1 MKTADKV
8 LAEIVNGKKYTD
20 QELALFALGLTE
32 EEVAEVLADDKRIDQ
47 GEKLFSLSAEQEQAS
62 KKARTTTSVT
72 AYGQKVTR
80 EHKTDKDKDHLMRII
95 DTAIGHNP
103 SVSGFERTKDGE
115 CVFTYNGRKFRITL
129 AAPKK

>member
-1 MKTADKV
+1 MVKSQLDAMRRLGMSED
-8 LAEIVNGKKYTD
+8 EIS
-20 QELALFALGLTE
+20 ALI
-32 EEVAEVLADDKRIDQ
+32 ADDKRIDQ
-47 GEKLFSLSAEQEQAS
+47 GEKLFSLSEEQERAS
-62 KKARTTTSVT
+62 KEARTTTSVN
-72 AYGQKVTR
+72 AYGKQVKR
-80 EHKTDKDKDHLMRII
+80 ERKTDTDKDHLMRII

>member
-1 MKTADKV
+1 MLKSQLEAMRRLGMSED
-8 LAEIVNGKKYTD
+8 EIS
-20 QELALFALGLTE
+20 ALI
-32 EEVAEVLADDKRIDQ
+32 ADDKRIDQ
-47 GEKLFSLSAEQEQAS
+47 GEKLFSLSEEQERAS
-62 KKARTTTSVT
+62 KKARTTTSVN
-72 AYGQKVTR
+72 AYGKQVKR
-80 EHKTDKDKDHLMRII
+80 EHKTDADKDHLMRII

>member
-1 MKTADKV
+1 MAT
-8 LAEIVNGKKYTD
+8 EQVN
-20 QELALFALGLTE
+20 AMRRLGMTE
-32 EEVAEVLADDKRIDQ
+32 EEIEQVLADDKRIDQ
-47 GEKLFSLSAEQEQAS
+47 GENLFQLSAEQERAS